1 MNSFAGALVRA
12 ILDTMSRNRARRDRS
27 ALPALPLLEVP
38 FRQIRNFQEPY
49 SFLNTESLDIIHN
62 ASLDIL
68 ETIGLDF
75 LDTEVLDIWKQAG
88 AKVDHTNQHVWLDR
102 GLVMQA
108 IATAPPSFNWRA
120 RNPAHDLTIGGNH
133 IVFGPCGGMA
143 YVSDLDRGRRPGTM
157 ADYENFLKL
166 SQMNNV
172 LHIGSWEQVAPQD
185 VDVNTRHLHRL
196 RSSFRLTDKVVPE
209 AAHGRIIPQDV
220 LAMMRIVF
228 GDLDGAPV
236 TGDVIN
242 VNSPL
247 RYDDRML
254 GGLLSYARAGQVT
267 FITPFILAGAMSPVT
282 MAAALAQQNAE
293 VLAGIALTQIIR
305 PGAPVIYGGFT
316 TNIDMKSG
324 SPSFGTPEGAWAL
337 LVGGQLARRYNL
349 PYRGSGSLTNAKVP
363 DAQSA
368 YESLWTLWPAV
379 LAHTNLVMHAA
390 GWIDGGLTASY
401 EKFIIDLENLA
412 MFTTYLEGFDLSAE
426 SLALDMIAEVGPGG
440 HHFGTL
446 HTQERYRDAFYTTS
460 LADRQ
465 SNDAWIASGSADTAQ
480 RANKLWKRMLDEY
493 EAPPLDPAM
502 AEELDDYVA
511 RREIELTHA
520 KLYE

>member
-1 MNSFAGALVRA
+1 MTR
-12 ILDTMSRNRARRDRS
+12 TRRDRS
-27 ALPALPLLEVP
+27 KPPTLPLLEVP
-38 FRQIRNFQEPY
+38 FRRLRNRQAPY
-49 SFLNTESLDIIHN
+49 AFLDPDGLETIHDSSLE
-62 ASLDIL
+62 IL

-75 LDTEVLDIWKQAG
+75 MDAETLAIWERAG
-88 AKVDHTNQHVWLDR
+88 ARVDHTTQHVWIDR
-102 GLVMQA
+102 GLILER
-108 IATAPPSFNWRA
+108 IATAPASFTWRA
-120 RNPAHDLTIGGNH
+120 RNPAHDLVIGRDH
-133 IVFGPCGGMA
+133 VAFGPCGGMA

-166 SQMNNV
+166 GQMNNV
-172 LHIGSWEQVAPQD
+172 LHIGSWEQVTPQEIN
-185 VDVNTRHLHRL
+185 VNMRHLHRL
-196 RSSFRLTDKVVPE
+196 RASFRLTDKVIPE

-220 LAMMRIVF
+220 LAMMQIVF
-228 GDLDGAPV
+228 SDLEGDPV

-247 RYDDRML
+247 RYDERML
-254 GGLLSYARAGQVT
+254 GGLLSYAHAGQVT
-267 FITPFILAGAMSPVT
+267 FITPFIMAGAMSPVT

-293 VLAGIALTQIIR
+293 VLAGIALTQLVR

-316 TNIDMKSG
+316 TNIDMRSG

-349 PYRGSGSLTNAKVP
+349 PYRGSGSLTNAKLP
-363 DAQSA
+363 DAQAA

-412 MFTTYLEGFDLSAE
+412 MFATYLDGFDLSVA

-440 HHFGTL
+440 HHFGTS
-446 HTQERYRDAFYTTS
+446 HTQAHYRDAFYATS

-465 SNDAWIASGSADTAQ
+465 GHDAWVASGGNDAAQ
-480 RANKLWKRMLDEY
+480 RANKIWKQMLVNY
-493 EAPPLDPAM
+493 EPPLLDPAI
-502 AEELDDYVA
+502 ADALDDYVA
-511 RREIELTHA
+511 RRERELVQA
-520 KLYE
+520 RLYE